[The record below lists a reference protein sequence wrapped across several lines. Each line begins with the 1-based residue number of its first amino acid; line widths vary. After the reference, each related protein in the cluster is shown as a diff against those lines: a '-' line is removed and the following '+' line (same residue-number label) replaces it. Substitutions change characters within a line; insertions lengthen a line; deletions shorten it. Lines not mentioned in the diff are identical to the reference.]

1 MNALSELSVGETC
14 FTKSSQFLLTKL
26 PHLKSVTIGSGSF
39 EGEERR
45 NCRFVLQNLNELSEF
60 KAKMRCFR
68 FVQRVTIESVSEW
81 VK

>member
-1 MNALSELSVGETC
+1 MSELSVGEMC
-14 FTKSSQFLLTKL
+14 FTKSTQFLLTKL
-26 PHLKSVTIGSGSF
+26 PHVKSVTIGSGSF

-68 FVQRVTIESVSEW
+68 FVQSVTIESVSEW

>member
-1 MNALSELSVGETC
+1 MRELSVGETC

-26 PHLKSVTIGSGSF
+26 PHVKSVTIGSGSF

-45 NCRFVLQNLNELSEF
+45 NCRFVLENLNELSEF

-68 FVQRVTIESVSEW
+68 FVQSVTIESVSEW

>member
-14 FTKSSQFLLTKL
+14 FTKSTQFLLTKL
-26 PHLKSVTIGSGSF
+26 PHVKSVTIGSGSF
-39 EGEERR
+39 EGEEREKG
-45 NCRFVLQNLNELSEF
+45 RFVLQNLNELSEF

>member
-1 MNALSELSVGETC
+1 MNALSELSVGEMC

-39 EGEERR
+39 EGEERK
-45 NCRFVLQNLNELSEF
+45 NGRFVLQNLNELSEF

-68 FVQRVTIESVSEW
+68 FVQSVTIESVSEW

>member
-1 MNALSELSVGETC
+1 MSELSVGETC
-14 FTKSSQFLLTKL
+14 FTKSSQFVLTKL

-45 NCRFVLQNLNELSEF
+45 NCRFVLQNMNELSEF

-68 FVQRVTIESVSEW
+68 FVQRVTIESASGW

>member
-1 MNALSELSVGETC
+1 MSELSVGEMC

-39 EGEERR
+39 EGEERK
-45 NCRFVLQNLNELSEF
+45 NGRFVLQNLNELSEF

-68 FVQRVTIESVSEW
+68 FAQSVTIESVSEW
-81 VK
+81 ME

>member
-1 MNALSELSVGETC
+1 MSELSVGETC
-14 FTKSSQFLLTKL
+14 FTKSSQFVLTKL

-68 FVQRVTIESVSEW
+68 FVQRVTIESASGW